1 MEKLARLAPLA
12 VASLLITTTGHAQS
26 PDPCEPI
33 AGEMVSLEG
42 EVEVQRS
49 DAASWQAAALGQ
61 TLCEGDSVRAG
72 ALSRAAIALINE
84 AVLRVDQNTTLR
96 LIDIVPEE
104 EGTSLLQLVAGIF
117 QSFSRSPRRLAI
129 DTPYVNATIEGTE
142 FVLEVAENRSAVT
155 VLEGVVALAN
165 AQGEARVASG
175 EAAVAEA
182 GQAPRQVIVVTPRDA
197 VQWSLYYPPILAVEA
212 APGADAALVRALEL
226 ARAGRN
232 AEALAVLDEVPDARR
247 DADYH
252 VSRAALLLSVG
263 RVDQAEAAID
273 RALEQDPEAG
283 TAHALR
289 SIIQVTRNQ
298 EQEALAAARRGVE
311 ADPDA
316 SAPKVALSYALQATF
331 DLEAARDVLLEA
343 TRQDPDNPLL
353 WARLAELHLSLG
365 NRRDARE
372 AAERAVELASARAT
386 TSTTERPAAVI
397 VMPAAFAAPPT
408 AAPRGRSPAAAPP
421 GDLAQATP
429 VAPAPA
435 PRGARSPELERA
447 LVVLGFAELAEFDTA
462 AARGNFARAI
472 ELDPADPLPHFG
484 LGLAQIREGDLEDGR
499 QNIEVAVALDANNS
513 VLRSYLGKAYFEEKR
528 DELAGQQYEIAK
540 ELDPQDPTPYL
551 YDAIRK
557 QTEGRPVE
565 ALQDLQT
572 SIELNDNRAVYRS
585 RLQLDEDR
593 AARGTSLAR
602 IYDDLGFQELG
613 LKEASKSLAF
623 DPANASSHRFLSD
636 IYGGIRR
643 RESARVSEL
652 FQAQMLQ
659 NININPVQPSSSE
672 TNLNIVTAGGPADP
686 GFNEF
691 TPLFERNQVQLNAS
705 GLLGDESTWG
715 EEVVASALYDRF
727 SISAGQF
734 HFETDGWRE
743 NHDIEH
749 DIYNVFFQTA
759 ITPEL
764 NAQIELRRRESD
776 EGDLALNFD
785 PDAFSP
791 NFSRAIDQDSARLGL
806 RYSPTLNSDLL
817 FSFIY
822 GTLDERQEDSAPV
835 PEGLLAAEADSSDD
849 GYQID
854 GQYLFRLERFNL
866 IAGAAFADT
875 SGDFSAVQ
883 TLDGVP
889 VFEFPPQEFDTTHVH
904 PYAYGSVNFPDPVT
918 WTLGL
923 SYDDFESGDIEI
935 HAVNPKFGAQWNITD
950 DLLLRGAVMRMV
962 KPAVINNRTLEPT
975 QVAGFNQLF
984 DDAPGD
990 ESLRWGVGLDWSL
1003 TSSVF
1008 VGVEATW
1015 RDLDLAGLSAEEGQ
1029 VTFDAD
1035 EQTHRAYVNWTPL
1048 PELAL
1053 GAELVYDRFEADRSP
1068 LTTEFP
1074 IPEDVETISVPLTAR
1089 YFHRSGFFAGIG
1101 ATFVYQEVVRS
1112 PDNLFGLTGGD
1123 DSFFVVDASA
1133 GYRLPNRLGIAS
1145 VQVSNLLDE
1154 DFQFQDDSYREF
1166 QDRPSI
1172 GPYIPDLQV
1181 VGRISLNF

>member
-1 MEKLARLAPLA
+1 MEKLAGLAPLA

-49 DAASWQAAALGQ
+49 DAASWRAAALGQ

-72 ALSRAAIALINE
+72 ALSRAAIALVNE
-84 AVLRVDQNTTLR
+84 AVLRVDENTTLR

-142 FVLEVAENRSAVT
+142 FVLEVAENRSSVT

-165 AQGEARVASG
+165 DLGEARVASG

-212 APGADAALVRALEL
+212 APGADAALARALEL

-232 AEALAVLDEVPDARR
+232 VEALAALDEVPEARR

-263 RVDQAEAAID
+263 RVEPAEAAID

-298 EQEALAAARRGVE
+298 EQEALASARRGVE
-311 ADPDA
+311 ADPEA

-343 TRQDPDNPLL
+343 IRQDPDNPLL

-365 NRRDARE
+365 DRRDARE
-372 AAERAVELASARAT
+372 AAERAVELASAPAT
-386 TSTTERPAAVI
+386 RSTTARPLAVI
-397 VMPAAFAAPPT
+397 VMPAAFPAPP
-408 AAPRGRSPAAAPP
+408 ASAPRERTPAAAP
-421 GDLAQATP
+421 DLAQAAP

-435 PRGARSPELERA
+435 PRGTRSPELERA

-499 QNIEVAVALDANNS
+499 QNIEVAVALDANSS

-540 ELDPQDPTPYL
+540 ELDPRDPTPYL

-565 ALQDLQT
+565 ALQDLER

-613 LKEASKSLAF
+613 LKEASKS
-623 DPANASSHRFLSD
+623 
-636 IYGGIRR
+636 
-643 RESARVSEL
+643 
-652 FQAQMLQ
+652 
-659 NININPVQPSSSE
+659 
-672 TNLNIVTAGGPADP
+672 
-686 GFNEF
+686 
-691 TPLFERNQVQLNAS
+691 
-705 GLLGDESTWG
+705 
-715 EEVVASALYDRF
+715 
-727 SISAGQF
+727 
-734 HFETDGWRE
+734 
-743 NHDIEH
+743 
-749 DIYNVFFQTA
+749 
-759 ITPEL
+759 IT
-764 NAQIELRRRESD
+764 
-776 EGDLALNFD
+776 
-785 PDAFSP
+785 
-791 NFSRAIDQDSARLGL
+791 
-806 RYSPTLNSDLL
+806 
-817 FSFIY
+817 
-822 GTLDERQEDSAPV
+822 
-835 PEGLLAAEADSSDD
+835 
-849 GYQID
+849 
-854 GQYLFRLERFNL
+854 
-866 IAGAAFADT
+866 
-875 SGDFSAVQ
+875 
-883 TLDGVP
+883 
-889 VFEFPPQEFDTTHVH
+889 
-904 PYAYGSVNFPDPVT
+904 
-918 WTLGL
+918 
-923 SYDDFESGDIEI
+923 
-935 HAVNPKFGAQWNITD
+935 
-950 DLLLRGAVMRMV
+950 
-962 KPAVINNRTLEPT
+962 
-975 QVAGFNQLF
+975 
-984 DDAPGD
+984 
-990 ESLRWGVGLDWSL
+990 
-1003 TSSVF
+1003 
-1008 VGVEATW
+1008 
-1015 RDLDLAGLSAEEGQ
+1015 
-1029 VTFDAD
+1029 
-1035 EQTHRAYVNWTPL
+1035 
-1048 PELAL
+1048 
-1053 GAELVYDRFEADRSP
+1053 
-1068 LTTEFP
+1068 
-1074 IPEDVETISVPLTAR
+1074 
-1089 YFHRSGFFAGIG
+1089 
-1101 ATFVYQEVVRS
+1101 
-1112 PDNLFGLTGGD
+1112 
-1123 DSFFVVDASA
+1123 
-1133 GYRLPNRLGIAS
+1133 
-1145 VQVSNLLDE
+1145 
-1154 DFQFQDDSYREF
+1154 
-1166 QDRPSI
+1166 
-1172 GPYIPDLQV
+1172 
-1181 VGRISLNF
+1181 